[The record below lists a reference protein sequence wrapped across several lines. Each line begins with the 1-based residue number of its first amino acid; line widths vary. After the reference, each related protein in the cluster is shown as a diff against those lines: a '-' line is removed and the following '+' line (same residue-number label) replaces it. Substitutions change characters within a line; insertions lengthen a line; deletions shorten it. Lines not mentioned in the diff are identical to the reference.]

1 MPAALR
7 WLLSLVVLNP
17 ICVRLVHNASRRKR
31 HLYIRSGY
39 LAVLILVLILVL
51 LPTQGGAQ
59 SYRTLAAEGANAFE
73 LVAYLQL
80 LLICI
85 LTPVFMAGAIA
96 QESNPR
102 TWDVLLTTPLSA
114 TQIVLGNLFG
124 RLFFVIALLFATL
137 PLFAITQYFG
147 GVPGS
152 SVLASYAVSACAAL
166 VVGAVAVAL
175 SVNRLAGRRAV
186 FAFYIAV
193 VSYLGV
199 TAAIDI
205 PLRAGSPAGPGG
217 VTLFTPLNPFLSLN
231 ALLAPSSYQ
240 TPDSLVLAQMGT
252 LGRFW
257 FGSPVAAFCTVS
269 SVVAVVLALGSSV
282 TARSVSASTGTPW
295 YRKVFGIGAKDAET
309 RPARDVWQNPI
320 AWREAA
326 ARANTLPKVV
336 LRWAFIIVG
345 MSFGVGLTIAYHTTT
360 LSVEAYRFAMLATV
374 FTELAV
380 ITLIAINMSATAI
393 SRERE
398 DGTLDLL
405 LTTPLSQAYYLNGKL
420 RGLISYLLP
429 LLAVPV
435 VTMAAGAVYVLL
447 GGFDRPGGVMS
458 SDMPLGMASAVSTPA
473 VLPEAALL
481 LPLATIPFLAFVIMI
496 GLQWS
501 LKSRGTIS
509 SVVATVALV
518 GVIAG
523 VVGLCAWNAGSEI
536 QVVGP
541 GLVGLNPFTLVYA
554 LTSPAYALEST
565 VSAAGLASARFG
577 LAIGAGVAVVIYAA
591 LVFSFRS
598 AMIKTFDVTT
608 RKLAGSR

>member
-39 LAVLILVLILVL
+39 LAVLILVLILLL

-59 SYRTLAAEGANAFE
+59 SYRTLAAQGAQAFE
-73 LVAYLQL
+73 WVAYLQL
-80 LLICI
+80 LLICL

-114 TQIVLGNLFG
+114 AQIVLGNLFG
-124 RLFFVIALLFATL
+124 RLFFVLALLFATV

-166 VVGAVAVAL
+166 VVAAVAVAL

-186 FAFYIAV
+186 FTFYIAV

-199 TAAIDI
+199 TAALDLA
-205 PLRAGSPAGPGG
+205 LRPGSPAGPGG
-217 VTLFTPLNPFLSLN
+217 VTMLTPTNPFLALN
-231 ALLAPSSYQ
+231 ALLAPSTYQ
-240 TPDSLVLAQMGT
+240 TPDTLTLARMSG

-257 FGSPVAAFCTVS
+257 YGSPVTAFCVAS
-269 SVVAVVLALGSSV
+269 SVLAVTLALGSSI
-282 TARSVSASTGTPW
+282 TARSVATSAGSSW
-295 YRKVFGIGAKDAET
+295 YRKLFGVGAKGADT
-309 RPARDVWQNPI
+309 RPARDVWHNPI
-320 AWREAA
+320 AWREGA
-326 ARANTLPKVV
+326 ARANTLPKLV
-336 LRWAFIIVG
+336 LRWSFILLG
-345 MSFGVGLTIAYHTTT
+345 SLFGLGLTVAFHIGT
-360 LSVEAYRFAMLATV
+360 LAHEDYRFAMIATV
-374 FTELAV
+374 YTELAV

-435 VTMAAGAVYVLL
+435 VTMLIGAVYVLL
-447 GGFDRPGGVMS
+447 GGFDRAGGVMV
-458 SDMPLGMASAVSTPA
+458 SDQPIGMANPVSSP
-473 VLPEAALL
+473 VLLPEAALL
-481 LPLATIPFLAFVIMI
+481 LPLATVPFLAFVIMI

-523 VVGLCAWNAGSEI
+523 VVGVCAWNAGAGI
-536 QVVGP
+536 PVVGP
-541 GLVGLNPFTLVYA
+541 ALVALNPFTLVYGLVA
-554 LTSPAYALEST
+554 PVHAFEEPVARG
-565 VSAAGLASARFG
+565 GLASARFS
-577 LAIGAGVAVVIYAA
+577 LTVGAGLAVVIYAT

-598 AMIKTFDVTT
+598 ALIRTFDVTT
-608 RKLAGSR
+608 RKLAGAR